1 MKVCVIGLGKLGSP
15 LAAVLASKGHT
26 VIGVDRNDYF
36 VDSINA
42 GRAPV
47 VEPAAAGAH
56 RRLKGTAARAT
67 HSYEE
72 AIPQTDI
79 SFVILPT
86 PSEHTGA
93 FTNAWVL
100 DAVKENR
107 PCPQGVR
114 PLPRRQHHLDGNA
127 GLDGRNDSCGAGRGF

>member
-47 VEPAAAGAH
+47 VEPQLQELIDASKGRLRAPLIRM
-56 RRLKGTAARAT
+56 RR
-67 HSYEE
+67 
-72 AIPQTDI
+72 P
-79 SFVILPT
+79 F
-86 PSEHTGA
+86 
-93 FTNAWVL
+93 
-100 DAVKENR
+100 
-107 PCPQGVR
+107 
-114 PLPRRQHHLDGNA
+114 RRQT
-127 GLDGRNDSCGAGRGF
+127 SPS